1 MNNRE
6 RPGEIDMERH
16 PYLFALVVAVL
27 AAWVAASI
35 DPSPI
40 AVGGLAFL
48 AFMLGAGYGHDA
60 ARWARP

>member
-1 MNNRE
+1 
-6 RPGEIDMERH
+6 MERH